1 MKGTGMED
9 AVRISS
15 FGIEVADLDRSLAF
29 YTEALGLTVTFTI
42 DNDDLHEVGVSDGQ
56 GGPAVLLMRHKNSPA
71 PAAGAK
77 DQKLV
82 FITTDVAALHA
93 TAVASG
99 ALSEREPTPYAGTD
113 ITIGMVRDPDGYL
126 VEIIQ
131 TS

>member
-1 MKGTGMED
+1 MD
-9 AVRISS
+9 DPLRISS
-15 FGIEVADLDRSLAF
+15 FGIEVADLERALAF
-29 YTEALGLTVTFTI
+29 YTEVLGLTVTFTI

-56 GGPAVLLMRHKNSPA
+56 GGPAVLLMRHKNAPA

-77 DQKLV
+77 DQKIV
-82 FITTDVAALHA
+82 FITTDVVALHA

-99 ALSEREPTPYAGTD
+99 ASSEREPTPYSGTD
-113 ITIGMVRDPDGYL
+113 ITIAMVRDPDGYL

>member
-1 MKGTGMED
+1 MEH
-9 AVRISS
+9 APRVSS

-29 YTEALGLTVTFTI
+29 YTEVLRLTVTFTI

-56 GGPAVLLMRHKNSPA
+56 GGPSVLLMRHKNTPGPA
-71 PAAGAK
+71 GEAK

-82 FITTDVAALHA
+82 FITPDVAALHA
-93 TAVASG
+93 VAVAWG
-99 ALSEREPTPYAGTD
+99 APSDREPTPYPGTD
-113 ITIGMVRDPDGYL
+113 ITIALVRDPDGYL

>member
-1 MKGTGMED
+1 MDD
-9 AVRISS
+9 ALRISS
-15 FGIEVADLDRSLAF
+15 FGIEVADLDRSVAF
-29 YTEALGLTVTFTI
+29 YTDVLGLTVSFTI
-42 DNDDLHEVGVSDGQ
+42 DNDALHEVGVSDGQ
-56 GGPAVLLMRHKNSPA
+56 GGPSVLLMRHKSAPV

-77 DQKLV
+77 DQKIV

-93 TAVASG
+93 TAVAAG
-99 ALSEREPTPYAGTD
+99 APSDREPTPYPGTD